1 MPELPEVETMR
12 RGILSIVGSRVL
24 GVVRE
29 KCDCRPIQVV
39 PNWVALSKRATG
51 KIVDAVDRIGK
62 RVCIRLRGG
71 ENLILEPRMTG
82 LVLVSD
88 PPNQTHLRLRIDL
101 QGGKTPHV
109 WFWDQRGLGLAK
121 IYSDDEL
128 AKVLGRDRVGPDA
141 LAITADEL
149 GDRMGSVRRA
159 IKPALLEQKY
169 VAGVGNLYASE
180 ICHRVG
186 IHPGAICNRLKAA
199 DWKAIH
205 AVMIEVLRE
214 AILHEGSTLS
224 DGTYRNAL
232 NESGG
237 YQNCHRVYDREGEP
251 CRTCNR
257 GAIQRIVQAQRSTF
271 FCSLCQRRGRPAK
284 PLISGQSKGKR
295 SRQRPHK

>member
-12 RGILSIVGSRVL
+12 RGILSIVGSRVV

-39 PNWVALSKRATG
+39 PNWVALSKRASG

-82 LVLVSD
+82 LVLVAD

-101 QGGKTPHV
+101 QGGATPHV

-121 IYSDDEL
+121 IYSDEEL
-128 AKVLGRDRVGPDA
+128 ATVLGQDRVGPDA
-141 LAITADEL
+141 LAITVDDLMVRL
-149 GDRMGSVRRA
+149 GTVRRA

-169 VAGVGNLYASE
+169 IAGVGNLYASE
-180 ICHRVG
+180 ICHRAG
-186 IHPGAICNRLKAA
+186 IHPGAFCNRLKAA

-205 AVMIEVLRE
+205 AVMIEVLEE
-214 AILHEGSTLS
+214 AIRHEGSTLS

-237 YQNCHRVYDREGEP
+237 YQNCHRVYDREGQTCGT
-251 CRTCNR
+251 CRR

-271 FCSLCQRRGRPAK
+271 FCSICQRRGRPAK
-284 PLISGQSKGKR
+284 SAISAPLTGKR
-295 SRQRPHK
+295 DRRTPPK